1 MIGAIAGDICG
12 TAYQGSN
19 CPKQFFLPFNAYC
32 ALSCNGKSVAVAA
45 RLALGSRPIRAS
57 KVVNSLAQVALMKH
71 QSFAEIKSEKLQN
84 SLDNTAAVRSCVAAL
99 ASNSLEKALELAN
112 ELSKPTHI
120 HADGLT
126 GSFALTASIFWAQE
140 GQSKDFIR
148 DRLRKDFG
156 YMLAF
161 DLGALEGSELN
172 KTAKSTVPIAIACAL
187 EAHSWEDAIQKV
199 CLIGGDTSGLGAM
212 AGALA
217 EALYGIDQ
225 VFAKKAY
232 DYLPLK
238 DQEAITNLYRLQ
250 TRQAPWLK
258 STLKIQSN
266 LRETLNKRKAKVSI
280 FQSFFRPNHERKAN

>member
-12 TAYQGSN
+12 SAYQGSH

-32 ALSCNGKSVAVAA
+32 ALSCNGKAVAVAA
-45 RLALGSRPIRAS
+45 RLTLGSRPIRAS
-57 KVVNSLAQVALMKH
+57 KVVDSLAQVALMKH
-71 QSFAEIKSEKLQN
+71 QSFAEIKSERLRN

-99 ASNSLEKALELAN
+99 ASGSLQRALELAE

-120 HADGLT
+120 HVDGLT
-126 GSFALTASIFWAQE
+126 GSFALTACIFWALE

-161 DLGALEGSELN
+161 DLDSLESSELN
-172 KTAKSTVPIAIACAL
+172 KTAKATVPIAIACAL
-187 EAHSWEDAIQKV
+187 EASSWQEAIQKA
-199 CLIGGDTSGLGAM
+199 CLIGGDTSGLCAM

-217 EALYGIDQ
+217 EALYGIDKE
-225 VFAKKAY
+225 FAQKAY
-232 DYLPLK
+232 DCLQVT

-250 TRQAPWLK
+250 TRTAPWLK
-258 STLKIQSN
+258 NTLKIQSN
-266 LRETLNKRKAKVSI
+266 LRETLNNRKTKPSI
-280 FQSFFRPNHERKAN
+280 FQSIFRKSNERKTA